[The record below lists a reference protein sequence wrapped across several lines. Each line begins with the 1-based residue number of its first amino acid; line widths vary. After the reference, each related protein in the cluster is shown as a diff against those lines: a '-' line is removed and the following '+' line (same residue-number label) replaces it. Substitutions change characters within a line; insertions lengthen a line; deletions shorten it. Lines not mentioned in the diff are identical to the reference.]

1 MTRADAKVPGYSAT
15 PSRPSWWP
23 SACRFSD
30 GCQKSRPSAGQRRS
44 VDRHHY
50 RQPGVQGT
58 GADRQDVL
66 LSMAV
71 AAPDGFGAS
80 NDLGDHGPADEL
92 EVAHACLGQ
101 GAQPNSAALGQ
112 LLLGGQFHS

>member
-1 MTRADAKVPGYSAT
+1 
-15 PSRPSWWP
+15 
-23 SACRFSD
+23 
-30 GCQKSRPSAGQRRS
+30 
-44 VDRHHY
+44 
-50 RQPGVQGT
+50 
-58 GADRQDVL
+58 
-66 LSMAV
+66 MAV